1 MFIKNFNGN
10 NLKCPTTKRI
20 GEISM
25 VQLEHNA
32 VTKKLYLE
40 ENSFQE
46 KMFSIYFYILKGAAK
61 QYMQ

>member
-1 MFIKNFNGN
+1 
-10 NLKCPTTKRI
+10 
-20 GEISM
+20 M